1 MKRFYISLILLGCWV
16 NTGLAQPARNTMQA
30 IQFVKLANTL
40 REVDKSQESI
50 SLLTRA
56 MPAVKAKNLYME
68 AVINEMMGL
77 SYKDLTDRAKAVY
90 YLEQARTQYAKLKY
104 VASAWAVNE
113 VIRDI
118 SGKNVYAGIQLGAS
132 DITLVILKT
141 KYESDFYE
149 KNVQSYVNIPNS
161 NGALLADAS
170 GSFKAEQDGL
180 RQCLDSIQRYNIPNE
195 RIFVVLSSEARENLQ
210 KTPISKQ
217 SFYNQLSQ
225 ALPNGTIRIDTTITP
240 DRQAELFTIGSIPR
254 KVWPT
259 TSALEIGS
267 SSTTGGYF
275 DQTPDRQPVGKRQ
288 TTSEIGG
295 LANRSFHG
303 ISIPVGIGTLV
314 NQIENGRSLNMD
326 AYRREAQ
333 RVVKSVADTAITRQI
348 NELGRG
354 LQERRTVGVG
364 GDLALALVT
373 YLHPE
378 KAGTAAVPITAD
390 DVERFKRLALTSY
403 KTLAQ
408 PDLTAITDPAI
419 RSQAENDR
427 NQVGKQL
434 TEKQLIAGA
443 LWLESIMK
451 TYNSAVTPKRFVF
464 IRNADIG
471 WITGKFLETINY
483 EYESTIAK
491 GALYTR

>member
-1 MKRFYISLILLGCWV
+1 MKRVYLSLLLLGCWI

-56 MPAVKAKNLYME
+56 MPAVKSKNLYME
-68 AVINEMMGL
+68 AVINELMGL
-77 SYKDLTDRAKAVY
+77 SYNDLTNRTQALQ
-90 YLEQARTQYAKLKY
+90 YLELARSQYTKLKY

-118 SGKNVYAGIQLGAS
+118 SGKNVYAGIQIGVS

-149 KNVQSYVNIPNS
+149 KTIQSTVSIPNAS
-161 NGALLADAS
+161 AALFADAS
-170 GSFKAEQDGL
+170 GTFRGGQDGI
-180 RQCLDSIQRYNIPNE
+180 RQCLDSIQRYSIPNE
-195 RIFVVLSSEARENLQ
+195 RIFVVLSSEARENMQ
-210 KTPISKQ
+210 KTPLSQQ
-217 SFYNQLSQ
+217 SFYKQLTG
-225 ALPNGTIRIDTTITP
+225 ALPAGTIRIDTTITP
-240 DRQAELFTIGSIPR
+240 NRQAELFTIGSIPR

-259 TSALEIGS
+259 TSALELGN
-267 SSTTGGYF
+267 SSTNSGYF
-275 DQTPDRQPVGKRQ
+275 DQTPDRQPTSKRQ
-288 TTSEIGG
+288 ATGQIGG
-295 LANRSFHG
+295 LANRTFHG
-303 ISIPVGIGTLV
+303 ISTPVGISTLV
-314 NQIENGRSLNMD
+314 SKIENGRSLTMD

-333 RVVKSVADTAITRQI
+333 RVVKAVADTAIARQV
-348 NELGRG
+348 NELGPG
-354 LQERRTVGVG
+354 FQERRTVGVG

-390 DVERFKRLALTSY
+390 DVDRFKRLALTGY
-403 KTLAQ
+403 KSLTQ
-408 PDLTAITDPAI
+408 PDLTAITDPKI
-419 RSQAENDR
+419 RSQAENDL
-427 NQVGKQL
+427 NALGKQL
-434 TEKQLIAGA
+434 SEKQLIAGA

-451 TYNSAVTPKRFVF
+451 SYNSAPTPRRFVF

-471 WITGKFLETINY
+471 WVTGKFLETINY